1 MPATKTLPQCA
12 EDAIETAIDEAADED
27 PVVLWW
33 DDGGYLRD
41 IVQEVS
47 HSLGCKFHAAEQT
60 PLELRADAP
69 RDRTVWYVPQAH
81 SDDVD
86 WFKDVENTGGVVEAH
101 IGKLAAR
108 CFENDRIQAASIRT
122 AYEDAAEQSSA
133 SPRSQAYGDADG
145 SDREQVAKT
154 LFREL
159 NGEGGLPTLQGLQT
173 KIVLDGHDDPVQF
186 VLEHGAENL
195 PDDTEDLLKIRELLV
210 DDGVAA
216 VEGVTD
222 EDALVTRTRRW
233 AVAEWLVEEGLDKSL
248 LDAEYQPEPSSGL
261 GISRPELQSLL
272 SKVDSERAEEL
283 AHVYLDPDARF
294 WHDVLRTYDDPWEL
308 ADCPVDASL
317 EHELWDGWTR
327 SFHDGDYETCAT
339 RASTRHQRLETTYG
353 DVPWTHVWEQ
363 AVEVAKLAHE
373 LETWEERGDTT
384 DVVDLYG
391 DVDDG
396 AWQIDN
402 AVYNLIISGKP
413 ERELPEEHPATV
425 TLDDLR
431 TSLTESRY
439 LDYLSDLGDLI
450 VDQIEA
456 GSPFVGENYAH
467 QFFDQE
473 QEHLQSGQSVALF
486 IVDALRFDLA
496 HELAESVR
504 RELPGLEVDETAWVG
519 TLPSD
524 TEFGKAALT
533 PGSKFSFNIE
543 LDDGELVPE
552 RNGREITNYQ
562 REKMLKDD
570 GWSYIMQSEDDA
582 SGWSNTRVAYYW
594 NDLDKAGEEE
604 LTDFEALF
612 SDRIEKISDII
623 CEKLDQGE
631 WDRAYILADHGFVSL
646 PQSVDIDDIHPP
658 DEAEKVTRRWIAGS
672 DLDDDAPG
680 VLLDENAHLGYLD
693 EDTKVSTLADPIQR
707 FRNQGLPDAR
717 FYHGGVLP
725 QEFVLNFVTITQE

>member
-12 EDAIETAIDEAADED
+12 EDAIETAIEEASDDD

-33 DDGGYLRD
+33 DDGGYLCD

-47 HSLGCKFHAAEQT
+47 HSLGCEFNAAEQT

-81 SDDVD
+81 SGDVD

-122 AYEDAAEQSSA
+122 AYEDVGE
-133 SPRSQAYGDADG
+133 G
-145 SDREQVAKT
+145 DREQVAKT
-154 LFREL
+154 LFQEL

-173 KIVLDGHDDPVQF
+173 KIVLDGHEDPVQF

-195 PDDTEDLLKIRELLV
+195 PDETSDLLQIRDLLV
-210 DDGVAA
+210 DNGVAA
-216 VEGVTD
+216 VDGVTD
-222 EDALVTRTRRW
+222 EDVLVTRTRRW
-233 AVAEWLVEEGLDKSL
+233 AVAEWLVEEGLDPSL
-248 LDAEYQPEPSSGL
+248 LDAEYRPESSSGL

-272 SKVDSERAEEL
+272 SKVDPERAEEL
-283 AHVYLDPDARF
+283 AHVYLDPDAQF
-294 WHDVLRTYDDPWEL
+294 WHDILRSYDDPWKL

-317 EHELWDGWTR
+317 EHELWNEWLQA
-327 SFHDGDYETCAT
+327 FHDGEYETCTT
-339 RASTRHQRLETTYG
+339 RASTRYQRLETTYG
-353 DVPWTHVWEQ
+353 DVPWTSVWKQ

-396 AWQIDN
+396 TWQIDN
-402 AVYNLIISGKP
+402 AVFNLIISGEP
-413 ERELPEEHPATV
+413 EHGLPEEHPATAS
-425 TLDDLR
+425 LDDLR

-439 LDYLSDLGDLI
+439 LDYLSDLGDL
-450 VDQIEA
+450 VADQIEA

-504 RELPGLEVDETAWVG
+504 RELPSLEVDETAWVG

-570 GWSYIMQSEDDA
+570 GWSYIMQSEDDE

-594 NDLDKAGEEE
+594 NDLDKAGEKE

-646 PQSVDIDDIHPP
+646 PQSIDLDGIYPP
-658 DEAEKVTRRWIAGS
+658 DEAERVTRRWIAGT
-672 DLDDDAPG
+672 DIDEDAPG
-680 VLLDENAHLGYLD
+680 VLLDENTHLGYLD
-693 EDTKVSTLADPIQR
+693 DDTKISVLADPIQR
-707 FRNQGLPDAR
+707 FRNQGIPDAR

>member
-12 EDAIETAIDEAADED
+12 EDAIETAIDEAADDE

-33 DDGGYLRD
+33 DNGGYLRD
-41 IVQEVS
+41 IVESVS
-47 HSLGCKFHAAEQT
+47 HSLGCEFRAAERT
-60 PLELRADAP
+60 PLELRSDAP
-69 RDRTVWYVPQAH
+69 RDRTVWYVPQPH

-122 AYEDAAEQSSA
+122 AYEDADE
-133 SPRSQAYGDADG
+133 G
-145 SDREQVAKT
+145 DREQVAKT
-154 LFREL
+154 LFQEL
-159 NGEGGLPTLQGLQT
+159 NGDGGLPTLQGLQT

-195 PDDTEDLLKIRELLV
+195 PDDTDDLLKIRDLLV
-210 DDGVAA
+210 DEGVTA

-222 EDALVTRTRRW
+222 ENVLVTRTRRW
-233 AVAEWLVEEGLDKSL
+233 AVAEWLVEESLDKSL
-248 LDAEYQPEPSSGL
+248 LDAEYRPEPRSGL

-272 SKVDSERAEEL
+272 SKVDSDRAEEL
-283 AHVYLDPDARF
+283 AEVYLDPDARF

-317 EHELWDGWTR
+317 EHELWDEWTQ
-327 SFHDGDYETCAT
+327 SFNSGEYEMCAT
-339 RASTRHQRLETTYG
+339 RASKRHQRLETAYG
-353 DVPWTHVWEQ
+353 DIPWTQVWEQ
-363 AVEVAKLAHE
+363 AVEVANLAHE

-396 AWQIDN
+396 TWQIDN
-402 AVYNLIISGKP
+402 AVFNLIISGEP
-413 ERELPEEHPATV
+413 ENDLPEEHPATA

-439 LDYLSDLGDLI
+439 LDYLSDLGDLV

-473 QEHLQSGQSVALF
+473 SEHLQSGQSVALF

-496 HELAESVR
+496 HELADAVR

-543 LDDGELVPE
+543 LEDGELVPE
-552 RNGREITNYQ
+552 RNGRKITNYQ
-562 REKMLKDD
+562 REKLLKDD
-570 GWSYIMQSEDDA
+570 GWSYIMQSEDEQ
-582 SGWSNTRVAYYW
+582 SGWSSTRVAYYW
-594 NDLDKAGEEE
+594 NDLDKAGEKE

-623 CEKLDQGE
+623 CEKLNQGE

-658 DEAEKVTRRWIAGS
+658 DEAEQVTRRWIAGS
-672 DLDDDAPG
+672 NLDDHAPG

-693 EDTKVSTLADPIQR
+693 DDTKISALADPIQR

-725 QEFVLNFVTITQE
+725 QEFILNFVTITQE

>member
-33 DDGGYLRD
+33 DNGGYLRD
-41 IVQEVS
+41 IVESVS
-47 HSLGCKFHAAEQT
+47 HSLGCEFHAAEQT
-60 PLELRADAP
+60 PLELRSAAS
-69 RDRTVWYVPQAH
+69 RERTVWYVPQTH

-86 WFKDVENTGGVVEAH
+86 WFRDIENTGSVVEAH

-108 CFENDRIQAASIRT
+108 CFENNRIQAASIRT
-122 AYEDAAEQSSA
+122 AYEDAYE
-133 SPRSQAYGDADG
+133 D
-145 SDREQVAKT
+145 DREQVAQT
-154 LFREL
+154 LFQEL
-159 NGEGGLPTLQGLQT
+159 NGDGGLPTLQGLQT
-173 KIVLDGHDDPVQF
+173 KIVLDGHEDPVQF

-195 PDDTEDLLKIRELLV
+195 PDDTDDLLKIRNLLV
-210 DDGVAA
+210 DEGVTA

-222 EDALVTRTRRW
+222 ENMLVTRTRRW

-248 LDAEYQPEPSSGL
+248 LDAEYWPEPSGGL
-261 GISRPELQSLL
+261 GITRPELQSLL
-272 SKVDSERAEEL
+272 SKVDSDRAEEL
-283 AHVYLDPDARF
+283 AHIYLDPDTRF
-294 WHDVLRTYDDPWEL
+294 WHDILRTYDDPWEL

-317 EHELWDGWTR
+317 EHELWDEWTQ
-327 SFHDGDYETCAT
+327 SFNDGEYETCAT
-339 RASTRHQRLETTYG
+339 RASKRHQRLETTYG
-353 DVPWTHVWEQ
+353 DVPWTQVWAQ
-363 AVEVAKLAHE
+363 AVEVANLAHE
-373 LETWEERGDTT
+373 LETWEDRGDTT

-396 AWQIDN
+396 TWQIDN
-402 AVYNLIISGKP
+402 AVFNLIISGAP
-413 ERELPEEHPATV
+413 EHDLPEEHPATA
-425 TLDDLR
+425 TLNDLR
-431 TSLTESRY
+431 TTLTESRY
-439 LDYLSDLGDLI
+439 LDYLSDLGDLV
-450 VDQIEA
+450 VDQIES

-473 QEHLQSGQSVALF
+473 SEHLQSGQSVALF

-496 HELAESVR
+496 HELAEAIR
-504 RELPGLEVDETAWVG
+504 RELPSLEVDETPWVG

-552 RNGREITNYQ
+552 RNGRKITNYQ
-562 REKMLKDD
+562 REKLLKDD
-570 GWSYIMQSEDDA
+570 GWSYIMQSEDEQ
-582 SGWSNTRVAYYW
+582 SGWSSTRVVYYW

-658 DEAEKVTRRWIAGS
+658 DEAEQVTRRWVAGES
-672 DLDDDAPG
+672 LDDDTPG

-693 EDTKVSTLADPIQR
+693 DDTKISALADPIQR
-707 FRNQGLPDAR
+707 FRYQGLPDAR

-725 QEFVLNFVTITQE
+725 QEFVLNFVTITPE

>member
-1 MPATKTLPQCA
+1 MPATKTLPECVA
-12 EDAIETAIDEAADED
+12 DAIQNAIDDAADDD
-27 PVVLWW
+27 PVILWW
-33 DDGGYLRD
+33 DDGGYLRE
-41 IVQEVS
+41 IVERVS
-47 HSLGCKFHAAEQT
+47 QARGCAFHAAEGT

-69 RDRTVWYVPQAH
+69 RDRTVWYVPQAKR
-81 SDDVD
+81 DDVD
-86 WFKDVENTGGVVEAH
+86 WFRDIESTGGVVEAH

-108 CFENDRIQAASIRT
+108 CFENDRLQSASVRT
-122 AYEDAAEQSSA
+122 AYEKADAH
-133 SPRSQAYGDADG
+133 
-145 SDREQVAKT
+145 DREQVART
-154 LFREL
+154 LFRAL
-159 NGEGGLPTLQGLQT
+159 NGEGGLPTLQELQT

-186 VLEHGAENL
+186 VLEHGTESL
-195 PDDTEDLLKIRELLV
+195 PDGDDLLQLRDLLV
-210 DDGVAA
+210 EGGVTA

-222 EDALVTRTRRW
+222 ERVLVTRTRRW
-233 AVAEWLVEEGLDKSL
+233 AVAEWLVEDGLDEAL
-248 LDAEYQPEPSSGL
+248 LDAEYRPESGSSL
-261 GISRPELQSLL
+261 AISRPELQSLL
-272 SKVDSERAEEL
+272 STVGPERAEEL

-294 WHDVLRTYDDPWEL
+294 WHDVLRTHDDPWAL

-317 EHELWDGWTR
+317 EHELWDAWTQA
-327 SFHDGDYETCAT
+327 FHAGEYETCAS
-339 RASTRHQRLETTYG
+339 RASTRHQRLDTTYG
-353 DVPWTHVWEQ
+353 DVPWTRVWAQ
-363 AVEVAKLAHE
+363 AVEVATLAHE
-373 LETWEERGDTT
+373 LETWAERRDTT

-396 AWQIDN
+396 TWQIDN
-402 AVYNLIISGKP
+402 AVYNLIVSGEP
-413 ERELPEEHPATV
+413 EGDLPAEHPATA
-425 TLDDLR
+425 TLDELR

-439 LDYLSDLGDLI
+439 LDYLSDLADLV

-473 QEHLQSGQSVALF
+473 QDHLQSGQSVALF

-504 RELPGLEVDETAWVG
+504 RDLPSLEVDEAAWVG

-524 TEFGKAALT
+524 TAFGKAALT
-533 PGSKFSFNIE
+533 PGSKFSFNVE

-552 RNGREITNYQ
+552 RNGHAITNHQ
-562 REKMLKDD
+562 RKKLLKDE
-570 GWSYIMQSEDDA
+570 GWSYITQSEDDA
-582 SGWSNTRVAYYW
+582 SGWSSTRVAYYW
-594 NDLDKAGEEE
+594 NDLDKAGEGE

-612 SDRIEKISDII
+612 SDRLETISAII
-623 CEKLDQGE
+623 CERIDQGE

-658 DEAEKVTRRWIAGS
+658 DAAEKVTRRWVAGE
-672 DLDDDAPG
+672 DLDENAPG

-693 EDTKVSTLADPIQR
+693 DETKISVLADPIQR

>member
-1 MPATKTLPQCA
+1 MPATKTLSECA
-12 EDAIETAIDEAADED
+12 EDAIETAIDEAADDD

-41 IVQEVS
+41 IVESVS
-47 HSLGCKFHAAEQT
+47 HSLGCEFLAAEQT
-60 PLELRADAP
+60 PLELRGDAP
-69 RDRTVWYVPQAH
+69 RDRTVWYVPH
-81 SDDVD
+81 PHRDDVD
-86 WFKDVENTGGVVEAH
+86 WFKDVENTGGIVEAH

-122 AYEDAAEQSSA
+122 AYEDADE
-133 SPRSQAYGDADG
+133 G
-145 SDREQVAKT
+145 DREQVAKT
-154 LFREL
+154 LFQEL

-186 VLEHGAENL
+186 VLEHGTENL
-195 PDDTEDLLKIRELLV
+195 PDDPDDRLKIRDLLV
-210 DDGVAA
+210 DEGVTA

-222 EDALVTRTRRW
+222 EESLVTRTRRW
-233 AVAEWLVEEGLDKSL
+233 AVAEWLVEVGLDASL
-248 LDAEYQPEPSSGL
+248 LDAEYRPEPSSGL

-272 SKVDSERAEEL
+272 SKVDTERAEEL

-294 WHDVLRTYDDPWEL
+294 WHDVLRTDDDPWEL

-317 EHELWDGWTR
+317 EHELWDEWIRCFNG
-327 SFHDGDYETCAT
+327 GEYGTCAA
-339 RASTRHQRLETTYG
+339 RASKRHQRLETTYG
-353 DVPWTHVWEQ
+353 DVPWTQVWEQ
-363 AVEVAKLAHE
+363 AVEVANLAHE
-373 LETWEERGDTT
+373 LATWEDCGDTT

-396 AWQIDN
+396 TWQIDN
-402 AVYNLIISGKP
+402 AVFNLIISGAP
-413 ERELPEEHPATV
+413 EHDLPEEHPATA

-439 LDYLSDLGDLI
+439 LDYLSDLGDL
-450 VDQIEA
+450 VADQIES
-456 GSPFVGENYAH
+456 GSPFVGDNYAH

-496 HELAESVR
+496 HELAEAVR
-504 RELPGLEVDETAWVG
+504 RELPRLEVDETAWVG

-562 REKMLKDD
+562 REKLLKDD
-570 GWSYIMQSEDDA
+570 GWSYIMQSEA
-582 SGWSNTRVAYYW
+582 HESGWGATRVAYYW
-594 NDLDKAGEEE
+594 NDLDTAGEEE

-612 SDRIEKISDII
+612 SDRIDEITRIIS
-623 CEKLDQGE
+623 EKLGNNGF
-631 WDRAYILADHGFVSL
+631 DRAYILADHGFVSL
-646 PQSVDIDDIHPP
+646 PQSVDIDDIYPP
-658 DEAEKVTRRWIAGS
+658 DGAEKVTRRWVAGS
-672 DLDDDAPG
+672 ELDDDAPG

-693 EDTKVSTLADPIQR
+693 DDTTIRALADPIQR